1 MILLC
6 KNDTNNFH
14 IDLQWFHLNS
24 SNQEEWWWLV
34 IFFRKKQY
42 IKKGDLVKR
51 SPLDYAFASVQHIMM
66 DVPNGAILRYAP
78 RQKFG
83 NLDIS
88 ESGLRRPSIQ
98 NQAENERLSMR
109 NTLKNNSI
117 LQI

>member
-1 MILLC
+1 MFHLTLLTKKNGGGWSYSLEKNNISKRGILL
-6 KNDTNNFH
+6 
-14 IDLQWFHLNS
+14 
-24 SNQEEWWWLV
+24 
-34 IFFRKKQY
+34 
-42 IKKGDLVKR
+42 KGV
-51 SPLDYAFASVQHIMM
+51 
-66 DVPNGAILRYAP
+66 